1 MRPYLLLLF
10 LLLSTSMVGQVD
22 STVVEDADTL
32 ESLPNVGIKVDGYKY
47 VVYPYNSKGYYLYQN
62 ERWDSLTCCWIASGR
77 PDLVAGFLELDQK
90 GKFGYWWAFL

>member
-47 VVYPYNSKGYYLYQN
+47 VVYPYNSKG
-62 ERWDSLTCCWIASGR
+62 
-77 PDLVAGFLELDQK
+77 
-90 GKFGYWWAFL
+90 